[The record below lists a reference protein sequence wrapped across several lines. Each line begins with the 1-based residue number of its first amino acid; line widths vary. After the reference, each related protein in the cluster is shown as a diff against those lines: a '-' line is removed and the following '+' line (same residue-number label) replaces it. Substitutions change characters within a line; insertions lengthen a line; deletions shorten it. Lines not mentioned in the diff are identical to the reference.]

1 MNNQV
6 NIINKKAKFEYE
18 FIRNEICGIVLMG
31 SEVKSIKSGKISIS
45 ESFCVFIK
53 NELYLKNANITEIS
67 SDYTHKSDQDR
78 KILLKRRELARLQ
91 KELIKGL
98 TIIPYRVFLNERG
111 LIKIEIVLAK
121 GKKSYDK
128 RESIK
133 LRDIDREIKRN
144 Y

>member
-1 MNNQV
+1 MY
-6 NIINKKAKFEYE
+6 K
-18 FIRNEICGIVLMG
+18 IVDITN
-31 SEVKSIKSGKISIS
+31 SP
-45 ESFCVFIK
+45 
-53 NELYLKNANITEIS
+53 LKN
-67 SDYTHKSDQDR
+67 
-78 KILLKRRELARLQ
+78 KR
-91 KELIKGL
+91 
-98 TIIPYRVFLNERG
+98 YRVFLNERG